1 MQRMPRVAVAP
12 SIIDDAGFLDE
23 LDKLEGDPAQP
34 AVDVL
39 SAYWDHALRTD
50 ADDQHH
56 LTTLMPEQPALA
68 PEPMVER
75 LRSAKPLRPVRLERP
90 VRVETPARRD
100 TPDRIDAPFW
110 PQAPAEPATRV
121 HADSPERPA
130 HVDEIG
136 DRDAASAAEP
146 THVPLLVAALMVVL
160 CLGVG
165 AGSAA
170 LVFHDRVAQIVVTWT
185 R

>member
-56 LTTLMPEQPALA
+56 LMTLMPVEPALA
-68 PEPMVER
+68 PEPVVER
-75 LRSAKPLRPVRLERP
+75 VRSAKPLRPIRLERP
-90 VRVETPARRD
+90 VRLETPARHD
-100 TPDRIDAPFW
+100 TPDRTEAPFW
-110 PQAPAEPATRV
+110 SQAPAEPAMRV
-121 HADSPERPA
+121 QSDSPDRPA

-136 DRDAASAAEP
+136 DRDAAPAPESK
-146 THVPLLVAALMVVL
+146 HVSLPVAALMVVL
-160 CLGVG
+160 CLVVG

-170 LVFHDRVAQIVVTWT
+170 LVFHDRVAQIVVTWA